1 MKTLAQTPA
10 GSVVTISRLESH
22 PDTCNRLR
30 EIGFCEN
37 ATIRCVTNGSSQMI
51 CEVCNTR
58 VGLNYT
64 TANAI
69 IVLPQDAGKEP
80 EHRDRTE

>member
-1 MKTLAQTPA
+1 MIMRTLAQIPA
-10 GSVVTISRLESH
+10 GTTVTVSHLESH

-30 EIGFCEN
+30 EMGFCEN
-37 ATIRCVTNGSSQMI
+37 ATIRCVSNGSSQLI

-58 VGLNYT
+58 IGLNYT

-69 IVLPQDAGKEP
+69 VVLPSQE
-80 EHRDRTE
+80 

>member
-1 MKTLAQTPA
+1 MIMRTLAQIPA
-10 GSVVTISRLESH
+10 GTTVTVSHLDSH

-37 ATIRCVTNGSSQMI
+37 ATIRCVSNGSSQLI

-58 VGLNYT
+58 IGLNYT

-69 IVLPQDAGKEP
+69 VVLPSLE
-80 EHRDRTE
+80 

>member
-1 MKTLAQTPA
+1 MPKIEMKTLAQTPA
-10 GSVVTISRLESH
+10 GTTVTVSHLDSH

-30 EIGFCEN
+30 EVGFCEN
-37 ATIRCVTNGSSQMI
+37 ATIRMISSGSSQLI

-58 VGLNYT
+58 IGLSYT

-69 IVLPQDAGKEP
+69 VVLPSIE
-80 EHRDRTE
+80 

>member
-1 MKTLAQTPA
+1 MRTLAEIPA
-10 GSVVTISRLESH
+10 GTTVTVSHLDSH

-37 ATIRCVTNGSSQMI
+37 ATIRCVSNGSSQLI

-69 IVLPQDAGKEP
+69 VVLPSQE
-80 EHRDRTE
+80 

>member
-1 MKTLAQTPA
+1 MPEMIMRTLAEIPA
-10 GSVVTISRLESH
+10 GTTVTVSHLDSH

-37 ATIRCVTNGSSQMI
+37 ATIRCVSNGSSQLI

-69 IVLPQDAGKEP
+69 LVLPSQE
-80 EHRDRTE
+80 

>member
-1 MKTLAQTPA
+1 MRTLADIPA
-10 GSVVTISRLESH
+10 GTTVTVSHLNSH

-37 ATIRCVTNGSSQMI
+37 ATIRCVSNGSSQLI

-58 VGLNYT
+58 VGLNYS

-69 IVLPQDAGKEP
+69 VVLPSL
-80 EHRDRTE
+80 EH

>member
-1 MKTLAQTPA
+1 MRTLAQIPA
-10 GSVVTISRLESH
+10 GTTVTVSHLDSH

-37 ATIRCVTNGSSQMI
+37 ATIRCVSNGSSQLI

-58 VGLNYT
+58 IGLNYT

-69 IVLPQDAGKEP
+69 VVLPSLE
-80 EHRDRTE
+80 

>member
-1 MKTLAQTPA
+1 MPMMTMRTLADIPSGTT
-10 GSVVTISRLESH
+10 VTVSHLDSH

-37 ATIRCVTNGSSQMI
+37 ATIRCVSNGSSQLI

-58 VGLNYT
+58 VGLSYT

-69 IVLPQDAGKEP
+69 VVLPSHE
-80 EHRDRTE
+80 

>member
-1 MKTLAQTPA
+1 MRTLADIPA
-10 GSVVTISRLESH
+10 GTTVTVSHLDSH

-37 ATIRCVTNGSSQMI
+37 ATIRCVSNASSQLI

-58 VGLNYT
+58 VGLSYT

-69 IVLPQDAGKEP
+69 VVLPSQE
-80 EHRDRTE
+80 

>member
-1 MKTLAQTPA
+1 MRTLAEIPA
-10 GSVVTISRLESH
+10 GTTVTVSHLDSH

-30 EIGFCEN
+30 EFGFCEN
-37 ATIRCVTNGSSQMI
+37 ATIRCVSNGSSQLI

-69 IVLPQDAGKEP
+69 VVLPSHE
-80 EHRDRTE
+80 

>member
-1 MKTLAQTPA
+1 MIMRTLADIPA
-10 GSVVTISRLESH
+10 GTTVTVSHLNSH

-37 ATIRCVTNGSSQMI
+37 ATIRCVSNGSSQLI

-69 IVLPQDAGKEP
+69 VVLPSP
-80 EHRDRTE
+80 EH

>member
-1 MKTLAQTPA
+1 MKTLSQTPA
-10 GSVVTISRLESH
+10 GTTVKVSHLEAH
-22 PDTCNRLR
+22 PETCHRLR
-30 EIGFCEN
+30 ELGFCEN
-37 ATIRCVTNGSSQMI
+37 ATVRCVTNGSSQLI

-69 IVLPQDAGKEP
+69 IVLPHDPQ
-80 EHRDRTE
+80 

>member
-1 MKTLAQTPA
+1 MPKMKLKTLAQTPA
-10 GSVVTISRLESH
+10 GTTVTISHLDSH

-30 EIGFCEN
+30 EVGFCEN
-37 ATIRCVTNGSSQMI
+37 ATIRLVSSGSSQLI

-58 VGLNYT
+58 IGLNYT

-69 IVLPQDAGKEP
+69 VVLPSKE
-80 EHRDRTE
+80 

>member
-1 MKTLAQTPA
+1 MRTLAEIPA
-10 GSVVTISRLESH
+10 GTTVTVSHLDSH

-37 ATIRCVTNGSSQMI
+37 ATIRCVSNGSSQLI

-69 IVLPQDAGKEP
+69 LVLPTQE
-80 EHRDRTE
+80 

>member
-1 MKTLAQTPA
+1 MNMKTLAQTPA
-10 GSVVTISRLESH
+10 GTTVTISHLDSH

-30 EIGFCEN
+30 EVGFCEN
-37 ATIRCVTNGSSQMI
+37 ATIRLVSTGSSQLI

-58 VGLNYT
+58 IGLNHT

-69 IVLPQDAGKEP
+69 VVLPNKEF
-80 EHRDRTE
+80 

>member
-1 MKTLAQTPA
+1 MPEDNMKTLAQTPA
-10 GSVVTISRLESH
+10 GTTVTISHLDSH

-37 ATIRCVTNGSSQMI
+37 AEITCVSNGSSQLI

-64 TANAI
+64 TASAI
-69 IVLPQDAGKEP
+69 IVLPTQGQ
-80 EHRDRTE
+80 

>member
-1 MKTLAQTPA
+1 MPEMTMRTLAEIPA
-10 GSVVTISRLESH
+10 GSTVTVSHLDSH

-37 ATIRCVTNGSSQMI
+37 AEIRCVSNKSSQLI

-58 VGLNYT
+58 VGLNYS

-69 IVLPQDAGKEP
+69 IVLPVQGA
-80 EHRDRTE
+80 